1 MCGIIGIAS
10 NKPVS
15 INIINSLKKLEYR
28 GYDSAGLATLV
39 NSEINEKKC
48 SGRVEELEKILF
60 KNPSNGNIGIG
71 HVRWAT
77 HGVPNIVNAHPH
89 SSEKVSVVHNGIIEN
104 SDEIKKE
111 LEKKGLQFKSQTDT
125 EVITLLITEDLKKN
139 EPLESVFK
147 TLKKLKGSFALGI
160 IFKDF
165 PGIIIG
171 ARRGSPLAVGFSK
184 DENYLGSDS
193 YALKSMTNKISYLD
207 DGEVCVLSKDNV
219 NFYDSKI
226 NKINKNIHTLSEDEN
241 IVEKGDYK
249 NFMSKEIFEQPLTA
263 KNCINEY
270 IDSLK
275 RDINIYNFPI
285 DPKKINKIVL
295 IGCGTAY
302 HSCLVTKYW
311 LEELTSIEAEVDIA
325 SEFRLSLIHI

>member
-28 GYDSAGLATLV
+28 GYDSAGLATLTE
-39 NSEINEKKC
+39 NIISEKKC
-48 SGRVEELEKILF
+48 SGRVEKLEKILF
-60 KNPSNGNIGIG
+60 KNPSNGTIGIG

-104 SDEIKKE
+104 SDEIKRD
-111 LEKKGLQFKSQTDT
+111 LEKKGFQFKSQTDT
-125 EVITLLITEDLKKN
+125 EVITLLITEELKNK

-165 PGIIIG
+165 KDIIIG

-207 DGEVCVLSKDNV
+207 DGEICVLSKDHV
-219 NFYDSKI
+219 NFYDLN
-226 NKINKNIHTLSEDEN
+226 NKKVNKKIHTLSENEK

-249 NFMSKEIFEQPLTA
+249 NFMSKEIFEQPITA

-275 RDINIYNFPI
+275 KDINIYNFPI
-285 DPKKINKIVL
+285 EPKKIK
-295 IGCGTAY
+295 
-302 HSCLVTKYW
+302 
-311 LEELTSIEAEVDIA
+311 
-325 SEFRLSLIHI
+325 